1 MDFWIGVLLFALGIG
16 VTIALHEAGHMMAAR
31 ACGMRVRRYFIGF
44 GPTVWSTTRGHTECG
59 LKAIPLG
66 GFCDIAGM
74 TVNDPWT
81 EEEEPYLMIDRPAWR
96 RLFVMFAGI
105 LVNLILGVLII
116 FSVAISFGLPST
128 AEQKLE
134 PVAAELVCSPVSL
147 EDAENATEEDPN
159 CTGNGTAAASGVQVG
174 DRFTRVDGQD
184 IDEFPDVI
192 AAVQSAG
199 TDAADTGTEVGGHT
213 TVPATVE
220 RDGRSVDL
228 DLQVAVVERENGP
241 TGAIGVSVRVPEQ
254 ELVDYNPVTAIGGTA
269 DFTWFIGKETV
280 NALLDLPERYWPV
293 VQSIFGG
300 ERQMDSPV
308 SVVGA
313 SHAGGQLVEQE
324 QWMSFLL
331 LLANLNFFLAVFNMV
346 PLPPLDGGH
355 AIVVVW
361 EKIRDWIRRKRGL
374 EPGGPVD
381 YVKLMPLTYV
391 ATAIL
396 LVFGLTVIVA
406 DVVNPLR
413 LF

>member
-1 MDFWIGVLLFALGIG
+1 MDFWLGVLLFALGIG

-31 ACGMRVRRYFIGF
+31 VCGMRVRRYFIGF
-44 GPTVWSTTRGHTECG
+44 GPTVWSTTRGHTEYG
-59 LKAIPLG
+59 LKAVPLG

-74 TVNDPWT
+74 TLNDPWT
-81 EEEEPYLMIDRPAWR
+81 EEEEPYLMIDRPAWQ

-105 LVNLILGVLII
+105 IVNITLGVLII
-116 FSVAISFGLPST
+116 FGTAVTFGLPST
-128 AEQKLE
+128 QAPEGA
-134 PVAAELVCSPVSL
+134 VAADLVCSPATQQ
-147 EDAENATEEDPN
+147 DAEAVTEDDPQ
-159 CTGNGTAAASGVQVG
+159 CTGDGAAAASGVQVG
-174 DRFTRVDGQD
+174 DLFVEVDGTKINDPSVLPEVIQD
-184 IDEFPDVI
+184 VGAEAD
-192 AAVQSAG
+192 
-199 TDAADTGTEVGGHT
+199 DAELGEHV
-213 TVPATVE
+213 TVPAVVQ
-220 RDGRSVDL
+220 RDGTDVPI
-228 DLQVAVVERENGP
+228 DLQVEIVEREGQNA
-241 TGAIGVSVRVPEQ
+241 GAIGVSVESPPTEI
-254 ELVDYNPVTAIGGTA
+254 VDYNPITAIGGTA
-269 DFTWFIGKETV
+269 DFTWYIGKETV

-300 ERQMDSPV
+300 ERQPDSPV

-313 SHAGGQLVEQE
+313 SHAGGQLVEQD

-391 ATAIL
+391 ATAVL

>member
-1 MDFWIGVLLFALGIG
+1 MDFWIGVLLFAVGIG

-44 GPTVWSTTRGHTECG
+44 GPTVWSTTRGHTEYG
-59 LKAIPLG
+59 VKAIPIG

-81 EEEEPYLMIDRPAWR
+81 EEEEPYLMIDRPAWQR
-96 RLFVMFAGI
+96 IFVMSAGI
-105 LVNLILGVLII
+105 LVNIFLGIIII
-116 FSVAISFGLPST
+116 FGVAVSFGLPST
-128 AEQKLE
+128 QPPEGA
-134 PVAAELVCSPVSL
+134 VASSLVCTPL
-147 EDAENATEEDPN
+147 TQEDADAVTEDDPQ
-159 CTGNGTAAASGVQVG
+159 CTGDGPAAASGVQVG
-174 DRFTRVDGQD
+174 DTFTEVDGTEISD
-184 IDEFPDVI
+184 PEDLPK
-192 AAVQSAG
+192 AVQDAG
-199 TDAADTGTEVGGHT
+199 ADATDVEVGDTT
-213 TVPATVE
+213 TVPAVVE
-220 RDGRSVDL
+220 RDDSSVPI
-228 DLQVAVVERENGP
+228 DLQVEIVEREGEN
-241 TGAIGVSVRVPEQ
+241 TGAIGVSVAGAPSEM
-254 ELVDYNPVTAIGGTA
+254 VDYNPVTAVGGTA
-269 DFTWFIGKETV
+269 DFTWYIGKETV

-300 ERQMDSPV
+300 ERQADSPV

-313 SHAGGQLVEQE
+313 SHIGGQFVEQ
-324 QWMSFLL
+324 QMWMNFLL
-331 LLANLNFFLAVFNMV
+331 LLANLNFFLAVFNLV

-355 AIVVVW
+355 GIVVVW
-361 EKIRDWIRRKRGL
+361 EKIRDALRRRRGL

-396 LVFGLTVIVA
+396 LVFGFTVIVA